1 MVYFEIQSLRVQP
14 FMMLSKCCFCFA
26 LRNGCIALGILGLI
40 TFVHSMVVNGSTAWP
55 YVVAYGILLYG
66 SCKKSQ
72 TAVLLYL
79 IFDQLTIISMF
90 TIVIRQCFF
99 IAESHGNTPIGEIR
113 IFVVLTIQLVAN
125 AYFWVCVFSFYKQL
139 LKK

>member
-1 MVYFEIQSLRVQP
+1 MSYFEISEFESSTVQDAVK
-14 FMMLSKCCFCFA
+14 MLLLFP
-26 LRNGCIALGILGLI
+26 LRNGRIALGILGLI
-40 TFVHSMVVNGSTAWP
+40 TFVHSMVVNGPTAWP
-55 YVVAYGILLYG
+55 YIVAYGILLYG

-139 LKK
+139 LTK